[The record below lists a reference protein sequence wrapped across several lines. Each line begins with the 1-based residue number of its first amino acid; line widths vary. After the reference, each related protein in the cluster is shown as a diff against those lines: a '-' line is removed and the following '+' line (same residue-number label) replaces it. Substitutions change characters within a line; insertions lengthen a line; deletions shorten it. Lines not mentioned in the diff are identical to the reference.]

1 MKKKLSALAL
11 SSILLITLTS
21 CGNTANT
28 STEGDSESSA
38 SVSSSVIVD
47 ESAQQEV
54 PEVQEDQ
61 NEEPEEE
68 VSIPE
73 PVVYTGTGDDV
84 VQITP
89 PDGKYVFKITGNQE
103 ERHFS
108 VKAYDSFAEY
118 IDLLVNT
125 TSQYSG
131 VTYDPT
137 QSTAMLEVSATGDW
151 TIELVSIYTMD
162 ALISGNSIS
171 GEGDA
176 VLQVFAPVL
185 TADIQGNDASA
196 HFSVKS
202 YDMDGGYLDLLV
214 NTTDPYSGT
223 VMMGLDVSTLVIS
236 AEGPWTITAG

>member
-1 MKKKLSALAL
+1 MKKRISALAL
-11 SSILLITLTS
+11 SCILLLALAS
-21 CGNTANT
+21 CGNIADT
-28 STEGDSESSA
+28 SSESNSESSA

-47 ESAQQEV
+47 ESAPQEV
-54 PEVQEDQ
+54 DEVQGEQ
-61 NEEPEEE
+61 NEETEE
-68 VSIPE
+68 VSIPD
-73 PVVYTGTGDDV
+73 PLVYSGTGDDV

-89 PDGKYVFKITGNQE
+89 PEGKYVFRITGNQE

-137 QSTAMLEVSATGDW
+137 QSTAMLEISATGDW

-185 TADIQGNDASA
+185 TADIQGNDAA
-196 HFSVKS
+196 DHFSVKS

>member
-11 SSILLITLTS
+11 SSVLLITLTS
-21 CGNTANT
+21 CGNTTDT

-38 SVSSSVIVD
+38 TVSSSVIVD

-61 NEEPEEE
+61 NEEPEE
-68 VSIPE
+68 VSIPD
-73 PVVYTGTGDDV
+73 PVVYSGTGDDV

-89 PDGKYVFKITGNQE
+89 PEGKYVFRITGNQE
-103 ERHFS
+103 GRHFS
-108 VKAYDSFAEY
+108 VKAYDSMAEY

>member
-1 MKKKLSALAL
+1 MKKRISALAL
-11 SSILLITLTS
+11 SGILLLALAS
-21 CGNTANT
+21 CGNTADT
-28 STEGDSESSA
+28 SSESNSESSA
-38 SVSSSVIVD
+38 PGSSSVIVD
-47 ESAQQEV
+47 ESAPQEV
-54 PEVQEDQ
+54 EEDQ

-68 VSIPE
+68 VSIPD
-73 PVVYTGTGDDV
+73 PVVYSGTGDDV

-89 PDGKYVFKITGNQE
+89 PEGKYVFRITGNQE

-137 QSTAMLEVSATGDW
+137 QSTAMLEISATGDW

-223 VMMGLDVSTLVIS
+223 VMMGLDVSTLVIL

>member
-1 MKKKLSALAL
+1 MKKRISALAL
-11 SSILLITLTS
+11 SCILLLALAS
-21 CGNTANT
+21 CGNIADT
-28 STEGDSESSA
+28 SSESNSESSA

-47 ESAQQEV
+47 ESAPQEV
-54 PEVQEDQ
+54 DEVQGEQ
-61 NEEPEEE
+61 NEETEE
-68 VSIPE
+68 VSIPD
-73 PVVYTGTGDDV
+73 PLVYSGTGDDV

-89 PDGKYVFKITGNQE
+89 PEGKYVFRITGNQE

-137 QSTAMLEVSATGDW
+137 QSTAMLEISATGDW

-185 TADIQGNDASA
+185 TADIQGNDAAA

>member
-11 SSILLITLTS
+11 SSVLLITLTS
-21 CGNTANT
+21 CGNTTDT

-38 SVSSSVIVD
+38 TVSSSVIVD

-61 NEEPEEE
+61 NEEPEE
-68 VSIPE
+68 VSIPD
-73 PVVYTGTGDDV
+73 PVVYSGTGDDV

-89 PDGKYVFKITGNQE
+89 PEGKYVFRITGNQE
-103 ERHFS
+103 GRHFS
-108 VKAYDSFAEY
+108 VKAYDSMAEY

-151 TIELVSIYTMD
+151 TIEVVSIYTMD

-202 YDMDGGYLDLLV
+202 YDMDGWYLDLLV

>member
-1 MKKKLSALAL
+1 MKKRISALAL
-11 SSILLITLTS
+11 SGILLLALAS
-21 CGNTANT
+21 CGNTADT
-28 STEGDSESSA
+28 SLESNSESSA

-47 ESAQQEV
+47 ESAPQEV
-54 PEVQEDQ
+54 EEDQ
-61 NEEPEEE
+61 SEEPEEE
-68 VSIPE
+68 VSIPDH
-73 PVVYTGTGDDV
+73 VVYSGTGDDV

-89 PDGKYVFKITGNQE
+89 PEGKYVFRITGNQE
-103 ERHFS
+103 EGHFS

-137 QSTAMLEVSATGDW
+137 QSTAMLEVGATGDW

>member
-1 MKKKLSALAL
+1 MKKRISALAL
-11 SSILLITLTS
+11 SGILLLALAS
-21 CGNTANT
+21 CGNTADT
-28 STEGDSESSA
+28 SSESNSESSA

-47 ESAQQEV
+47 ESAPQEV
-54 PEVQEDQ
+54 DEVQEEQ
-61 NEEPEEE
+61 NEETEE
-68 VSIPE
+68 VSIPD
-73 PVVYTGTGDDV
+73 PVVYSGTGDDV

-89 PDGKYVFKITGNQE
+89 PEGKYVFRITGNQE
-103 ERHFS
+103 GRHFS

-137 QSTAMLEVSATGDW
+137 QSTAMLEISATGDW

>member
-11 SSILLITLTS
+11 SSVLLITLTS
-21 CGNTANT
+21 CGNTTDT

-38 SVSSSVIVD
+38 TVSSSVIVD

-54 PEVQEDQ
+54 LEVQEDQ
-61 NEEPEEE
+61 NEEPEE
-68 VSIPE
+68 VSIPD
-73 PVVYTGTGDDV
+73 PVVYSGTGDDV

-89 PDGKYVFKITGNQE
+89 PEGKYVFRITGNQE
-103 ERHFS
+103 GRHFS
-108 VKAYDSFAEY
+108 VKAYDSMAEY

>member
-1 MKKKLSALAL
+1 MKKRISALAL
-11 SSILLITLTS
+11 SGILLLALAS
-21 CGNTANT
+21 CGNTAYT
-28 STEGDSESSA
+28 SSESNSESSA

-47 ESAQQEV
+47 ESAPQEV
-54 PEVQEDQ
+54 EEDQ
-61 NEEPEEE
+61 SEEPEEE
-68 VSIPE
+68 VSIPD
-73 PVVYTGTGDDV
+73 PVVYSGTGDDV

-89 PDGKYVFKITGNQE
+89 PEGKYVFRITGNQE

-137 QSTAMLEVSATGDW
+137 QSTAMLEISATGDW

>member
-1 MKKKLSALAL
+1 MKKRISALAL
-11 SSILLITLTS
+11 SGILLLALAS
-21 CGNTANT
+21 CGNTADT
-28 STEGDSESSA
+28 SSEGNSESSA
-38 SVSSSVIVD
+38 PGSSSVIVD
-47 ESAQQEV
+47 ESAPQEV
-54 PEVQEDQ
+54 EEDQ
-61 NEEPEEE
+61 SEEPEEE
-68 VSIPE
+68 VSIPD
-73 PVVYTGTGDDV
+73 PVVYSGTGDDV

-89 PDGKYVFKITGNQE
+89 PEGKYVFRITGNQE
-103 ERHFS
+103 GRHFS

-137 QSTAMLEVSATGDW
+137 QSTAMLEISATGDW

-185 TADIQGNDASA
+185 TADIQGNDAAA

-202 YDMDGGYLDLLV
+202 YDMDGWYLDLLV

>member
-11 SSILLITLTS
+11 SSVLLITLTS
-21 CGNTANT
+21 CGNTT
-28 STEGDSESSA
+28 DTTTEGDSESSA
-38 SVSSSVIVD
+38 TVSSSVIVD

-61 NEEPEEE
+61 NEEPEE
-68 VSIPE
+68 VSIPD
-73 PVVYTGTGDDV
+73 PVVYSGTGDDV

-89 PDGKYVFKITGNQE
+89 PEGKYVFRITGNQE
-103 ERHFS
+103 GRHFS
-108 VKAYDSFAEY
+108 VKAYDSMAEY

>member
-11 SSILLITLTS
+11 SSVLLITLTS
-21 CGNTANT
+21 CGNTTDT

-38 SVSSSVIVD
+38 TVSSSVIVD

-61 NEEPEEE
+61 NEEPEE
-68 VSIPE
+68 VSIPD
-73 PVVYTGTGDDV
+73 PVVYSGTGDDV

-89 PDGKYVFKITGNQE
+89 PEGKYVFRITGNQE
-103 ERHFS
+103 GRHFS
-108 VKAYDSFAEY
+108 VKAYDSMAEY

-151 TIELVSIYTMD
+151 TIEVVSIYTMD

>member
-1 MKKKLSALAL
+1 MKKRISALAL
-11 SSILLITLTS
+11 SGILLLALAS
-21 CGNTANT
+21 CGNTADT
-28 STEGDSESSA
+28 SSESNSESSA
-38 SVSSSVIVD
+38 PGSSSVIVD
-47 ESAQQEV
+47 ESAPQEV
-54 PEVQEDQ
+54 EEDQ
-61 NEEPEEE
+61 SEEPEEE
-68 VSIPE
+68 VSIPD
-73 PVVYTGTGDDV
+73 PVVYSGTGDDV

-89 PDGKYVFKITGNQE
+89 PEGKYVFRITGNQE
-103 ERHFS
+103 EGHFS

>member
-1 MKKKLSALAL
+1 MKKRISALAL
-11 SSILLITLTS
+11 SGILLLALAS
-21 CGNTANT
+21 CGNTADT
-28 STEGDSESSA
+28 SSESNSESSA
-38 SVSSSVIVD
+38 PGSSSVIVD
-47 ESAQQEV
+47 ESAPQEV
-54 PEVQEDQ
+54 EEDQ
-61 NEEPEEE
+61 SEEPEEE
-68 VSIPE
+68 VSIPD
-73 PVVYTGTGDDV
+73 PVVYSGTGDDV

-89 PDGKYVFKITGNQE
+89 PEGKYVFRITGNQE

-137 QSTAMLEVSATGDW
+137 QSTAMLEISATGDW

>member
-1 MKKKLSALAL
+1 MKKRISALAL
-11 SSILLITLTS
+11 SGILLLALAS
-21 CGNTANT
+21 CGNTADT
-28 STEGDSESSA
+28 SSESNSESSA
-38 SVSSSVIVD
+38 PGSSSVIVD
-47 ESAQQEV
+47 ESAPQEV
-54 PEVQEDQ
+54 EEDQ
-61 NEEPEEE
+61 SEEPEEE
-68 VSIPE
+68 VSIPDS
-73 PVVYTGTGDDV
+73 VVYSGTGDDV

-89 PDGKYVFKITGNQE
+89 PEGKYVFRITGNQE

-137 QSTAMLEVSATGDW
+137 QSTAMLEISATGDW

>member
-11 SSILLITLTS
+11 SSVLLITLTS
-21 CGNTANT
+21 CGNTTDT

-38 SVSSSVIVD
+38 TVSSSVIVD

-61 NEEPEEE
+61 NEEPEE
-68 VSIPE
+68 VSIPD
-73 PVVYTGTGDDV
+73 PVVYSGTGDDV

-89 PDGKYVFKITGNQE
+89 PEGKYVFRITGNQE
-103 ERHFS
+103 GRHFS
-108 VKAYDSFAEY
+108 VKAYDSMAEY
-118 IDLLVNT
+118 IDLFVNT

>member
-1 MKKKLSALAL
+1 MKKRISALAL
-11 SSILLITLTS
+11 SGILLLALAS
-21 CGNTANT
+21 CGNTADT
-28 STEGDSESSA
+28 SSESNSESSA
-38 SVSSSVIVD
+38 PGSSSVIVD
-47 ESAQQEV
+47 ESAPQEV
-54 PEVQEDQ
+54 EEDQ
-61 NEEPEEE
+61 SEEPEEE
-68 VSIPE
+68 VSIPD
-73 PVVYTGTGDDV
+73 PVVYSGTGDDV

-89 PDGKYVFKITGNQE
+89 PEGKYVFRITGNQE

-137 QSTAMLEVSATGDW
+137 QSTAMLEISATGDW

-171 GEGDA
+171 GDGDA

-236 AEGPWTITAG
+236 ADGPWTITAG

>member
-1 MKKKLSALAL
+1 MKKRISALAL
-11 SSILLITLTS
+11 SGILLLALAS
-21 CGNTANT
+21 CGNTAYT
-28 STEGDSESSA
+28 SSESNSESSA
-38 SVSSSVIVD
+38 PGSSSVIVD
-47 ESAQQEV
+47 ESAPQEV
-54 PEVQEDQ
+54 EEDQ
-61 NEEPEEE
+61 SEEPEEE
-68 VSIPE
+68 VSIPD
-73 PVVYTGTGDDV
+73 PVVYSGTGDDV

-89 PDGKYVFKITGNQE
+89 PEGKYVFRITGNQE

-137 QSTAMLEVSATGDW
+137 QSTAMLEISATGDW

>member
-1 MKKKLSALAL
+1 MKKRISALAL
-11 SSILLITLTS
+11 SGILLLALAS
-21 CGNTANT
+21 CGNTADT
-28 STEGDSESSA
+28 SSESNSESSA

-47 ESAQQEV
+47 ESAPQEV
-54 PEVQEDQ
+54 DEVQGEQ
-61 NEEPEEE
+61 NEETEE
-68 VSIPE
+68 VSIPD
-73 PVVYTGTGDDV
+73 PVVYSGTGDDV

-89 PDGKYVFKITGNQE
+89 PEGKYVFRITGNQE
-103 ERHFS
+103 GRHFS
-108 VKAYDSFAEY
+108 VKAYDSFAES

-137 QSTAMLEVSATGDW
+137 QSTAMLEISATGDW

-185 TADIQGNDASA
+185 TADIQGNDAAA

>member
-1 MKKKLSALAL
+1 MKKRISALAL
-11 SSILLITLTS
+11 SGILLLALAS
-21 CGNTANT
+21 CGNTADT
-28 STEGDSESSA
+28 SSESNSESSA
-38 SVSSSVIVD
+38 PGSSSVIVD
-47 ESAQQEV
+47 ESAPQEV
-54 PEVQEDQ
+54 EEDQ
-61 NEEPEEE
+61 SEEPEEE
-68 VSIPE
+68 VSIPD
-73 PVVYTGTGDDV
+73 PVVYSGTGDDV

-89 PDGKYVFKITGNQE
+89 PEGKYVFRITGNQE

-137 QSTAMLEVSATGDW
+137 QSTAMLEISATGDW

-223 VMMGLDVSTLVIS
+223 VMMGLDVSTLVIA

>member
-11 SSILLITLTS
+11 SSVLLITLTS
-21 CGNTANT
+21 CGNTTDT

-38 SVSSSVIVD
+38 TVSSSVIVD

-61 NEEPEEE
+61 NEEPEE
-68 VSIPE
+68 VSIPD
-73 PVVYTGTGDDV
+73 PVVYSGTGDDV

-89 PDGKYVFKITGNQE
+89 PEGKYVFRITGNQE
-103 ERHFS
+103 GRHFS
-108 VKAYDSFAEY
+108 VKAYDSMAEY

-151 TIELVSIYTMD
+151 TIEVVSIYTMD

-236 AEGPWTITAG
+236 AGGPWTITAG